1 MTDSTQDIPKM
12 IEQIARGLVERPE
25 EVSVEAVDESRE
37 MVIELTVAED
47 DLGRVIGRQG
57 RTARALRNLLAA
69 ATRNAEKPCVLE
81 ILE

>member
-1 MTDSTQDIPKM
+1 MPGHDEIRTM
-12 IEQIARGLVERPE
+12 IEQIARGLVDRPE
-25 EVSVEAVDESRE
+25 EVAVEPVEEPRE
-37 MVIELTVAED
+37 LVFELTVAED

-69 ATRNAEKPCVLE
+69 AGRNAEKPFVLE